1 MLKSRKFCRAVVA
14 AVTAGLFVT
23 SMPMPRAQAALVT
36 SEELVTQR
44 SVAADRAR
52 INELMA
58 REDVQRELKTY
69 GISPDE
75 AQARVNSLT
84 DEEVMQVAGRLD
96 QMPAGQGALGVIIG
110 AALIIFIVL
119 LITDIAGL
127 TKVFP
132 WTRSVR

>member
-1 MLKSRKFCRAVVA
+1 MLTSRKFSRAVVG
-14 AVTAGLFVT
+14 AVIAGLFVT

-36 SEELVTQR
+36 SEDLATQR

-52 INELMA
+52 LADLVA
-58 REDVQRELKTY
+58 REDIQRELRNY

-75 AQARVNSLT
+75 AKARVNSLT
-84 DEEVMQVAGRLD
+84 DEEVADAAGRLD
-96 QMPAGQGALGVIIG
+96 QLPAGQSALGVIVG
-110 AALIIFIVL
+110 AALIVFIVL

-132 WTRSVR
+132 FTRAQR

>member
-1 MLKSRKFCRAVVA
+1 MLKSRKFCRVVVA

-36 SEELVTQR
+36 SEDLATHR
-44 SVAADRAR
+44 SADADRAR
-52 INELMA
+52 LNDLLA
-58 REDVQRELKTY
+58 REDVQRELKSY

-75 AQARVNSLT
+75 AQARVSSLT
-84 DEEVMQVAGRLD
+84 DEEVAQVAGRLD
-96 QMPAGQGALGVIIG
+96 QLPAGQSALGVIIG
-110 AALIIFIVL
+110 AAVIIFIVL

-132 WTRSVR
+132 FTRAQR